1 MRFSANRRY
10 YYREH
15 RYTLMTNSVRFSL
28 VIFFAALLLIPGCSR
43 NDDSP
48 AGTDETEVSSGETE
62 AGLEDEEVY
71 EEEKTEEVESAG
83 GLDAPNP
90 GLQPLSEIES
100 ISVETITT
108 GNPRD
113 GFRAVLV
120 LDGPGNEGVSY
131 MYNWTVNG
139 REISGVIEETLPW
152 QEGFKRGDVVG
163 VTVTPY
169 SDFGQGAMAV
179 GGTFAIPNSPPVIS
193 SEPEASF
200 SDGKFTYTVLA
211 RDPDGDPV
219 DFTLKGA
226 PPGMTI
232 EPATGLISWEY
243 GPDDEGEY
251 KVTVVAA
258 DSEGAS
264 VSQELTLSIAP
275 GSGEE

>member
-1 MRFSANRRY
+1 
-10 YYREH
+10 
-15 RYTLMTNSVRFSL
+15 MTNSVRFSL
-28 VIFFAALLLIPGCSR
+28 VIFFAVLLLIPGCSR

-62 AGLEDEEVY
+62 AELEDEEVY
-71 EEEKTEEVESAG
+71 EEEETEEEERAG
-83 GLDAPNP
+83 DLEAQSP
-90 GLQPLSEIES
+90 GLRPVSEIKS

-113 GFRAVLV
+113 GFRAALV
-120 LDGPGNEGVSY
+120 LDGPEDEEVSY
-131 MYNWTVNG
+131 MYSWTVNG

-152 QEGFKRGDVVG
+152 QEGFKKGDVVG

-219 DFTLKGA
+219 DFTLRGA